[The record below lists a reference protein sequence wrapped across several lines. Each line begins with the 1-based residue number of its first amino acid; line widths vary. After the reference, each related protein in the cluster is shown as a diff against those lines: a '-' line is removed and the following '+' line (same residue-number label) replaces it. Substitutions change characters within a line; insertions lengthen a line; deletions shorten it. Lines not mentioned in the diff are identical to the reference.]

1 MSNITFSQKDLSDAL
16 EIITE
21 LREEIDGIKKDL
33 AILKKTLGRS
43 PWDTGASNFGFN
55 KDA

>member
-1 MSNITFSQKDLSDAL
+1 MSNITFTQKNLTDVLD
-16 EIITE
+16 IITE
-21 LREEIDGIKKDL
+21 LREDIDGIKKDL
-33 AILKKTLGRS
+33 AILKKTYGRS